1 MDWDF
6 RSRRSSR
13 CSTDRLLA
21 LRSCN
26 RQLALY
32 QEMLESARE
41 RHQIDNGEI
50 EELLIA
56 LEGHRQLMEAAETIQ
71 RQIDELRDQLC
82 AELGMAQFS
91 ASELRRVSI
100 AHRQL
105 AAPVTELLEVFDQLA
120 AVLAQ
125 ALEVNQRDTNQLRLR
140 ASRTARSMGKVRRGR
155 RVSKAYE
162 AGLCSAVISD
172 KKR

>member
-1 MDWDF
+1 M
-6 RSRRSSR
+6 
-13 CSTDRLLA
+13 LA
-21 LRSCN
+21 LRELYL

-32 QEMLESARE
+32 QEMLESSE
-41 RHQIDNGEI
+41 GNRHQIDNGEI

-162 AGLCSAVISD
+162 AKAYVPGSHFLN